1 MKILCFHKMKQLTLE
16 FRKLQFF
23 VWPFPNLIICI
34 LMNVVSVLHQA
45 PNCFDYIHNAKI
57 YKSFPSGFQP
67 SFLPSL
73 CIFTLHPFFNPTY
86 CSLPFFDILNFF
98 CFYWVIT
105 NGSIMTHVVQPLA
118 PPS

>member
-1 MKILCFHKMKQLTLE
+1 
-16 FRKLQFF
+16 
-23 VWPFPNLIICI
+23 
-34 LMNVVSVLHQA
+34 
-45 PNCFDYIHNAKI
+45 
-57 YKSFPSGFQP
+57 
-67 SFLPSL
+67 L